1 MLKQRIVFNGIIF
14 LILLL
19 APLIGEF
26 ITATPD
32 NVPGTGFSILLYE
45 PFDFAYLLLAF
56 VIFLACNAIISNK
69 QNKSILTSVGI
80 SLGVVAIWFIVSF
93 LSVGQ
98 LHLSLGG
105 KL

>member
-1 MLKQRIVFNGIIF
+1 MKQRIIINGIIF
-14 LILLL
+14 IVLLL
-19 APLIGEF
+19 IPLVAEL

-32 NVPGTGFSILLYE
+32 NVPGTGFSVLLYE

-69 QNKSILTSVGI
+69 QNKSILVSAGI
-80 SLGVVAIWFIVSF
+80 SLGVVTIWFIVSF